1 MVSATVSVV
10 NPQGFH
16 MRPANLFA
24 QAMGKFQS
32 DVTLRRGES
41 AVDGKSIMNIMAACI
56 RQGEVLTV
64 ECAGA
69 DEEAALAA
77 ALELIRSG
85 LGDL

>member
-32 DVTLRRGES
+32 DITLRRGDQI
-41 AVDGKSIMNIMAACI
+41 VDGKSIMNIMAACI
-56 RQGEVLTV
+56 KQGDTLTV
-64 ECAGA
+64 ECSGT
-69 DEEAALAA
+69 DEDAALSA

>member
-24 QAMGKFQS
+24 RAMGKFQS

-41 AVDGKSIMNIMAACI
+41 TVDGKSIMNIMAACI
-56 RQGEVLTV
+56 RQGDTLTV

-69 DEEAALAA
+69 DEDAALSA

>member
-1 MVSATVSVV
+1 MVSATVRVV

-32 DVTLRRGES
+32 EVILRRGDHM
-41 AVDGKSIMNIMAACI
+41 VNGKSIMNIMAACI
-56 RQGEVLTV
+56 KAGDTLTV
-64 ECAGA
+64 ECTGT
-69 DEEAALAA
+69 DEDAALAA

>member
-1 MVSATVSVV
+1 MVSATVSIV

-41 AVDGKSIMNIMAACI
+41 TVDGKSIMNIMAACI
-56 RQGEVLTV
+56 RQGDTLTV
-64 ECAGA
+64 ECAGV
-69 DEEAALAA
+69 DENAALSA